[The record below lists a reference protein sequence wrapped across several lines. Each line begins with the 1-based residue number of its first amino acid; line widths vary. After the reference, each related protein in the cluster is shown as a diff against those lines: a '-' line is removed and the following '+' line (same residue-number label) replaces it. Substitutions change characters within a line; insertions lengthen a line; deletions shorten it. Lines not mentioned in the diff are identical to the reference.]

1 MQPEVPERDFLRAGY
16 AWMALAVIVAMPWIG
31 PSWLG
36 QFARL
41 VILLAAVVHVGEAFY
56 SQELARRAGADP
68 KVWFR
73 RSLVLG
79 YLAVR
84 VLQRAQPVSPPPGAP
99 G

>member
-16 AWMALAVIVAMPWIG
+16 AWMALALIVALPWIG

-36 QFARL
+36 QLARWII
-41 VILLAAVVHVGEAFY
+41 VLAALAHIGEAFY
-56 SQELARRAGADP
+56 GRELARRVGADP

-84 VLQRAQPVSPPPGAP
+84 VLQRAQPPSPQAGAP
-99 G
+99 S